1 MLRPEEH
8 ESVSAWIDGE
18 SPPEESVRVE
28 NLLASSDEARE
39 LAETYRRNRKLLQED
54 SFLGG
59 KSFRWRPQF
68 SMEPAS
74 VRQRWS
80 REAWAALCA
89 SLTTAAA
96 IVIGVRGA
104 GTDET
109 FFAANGLASNSVV
122 MSEGALPQVLH
133 GEMVGGFSSR
143 GPLARGAAE
152 EVHLTEVSKATAFNT
167 PAVHDSA
174 LGMPRGAL
182 ADQVDPVVASRD
194 RGATRFLKAAPPAIP
209 SAPSAPSMAG
219 ALVATDQ
226 TASTPVPSPMRAELP
241 MAAAMAAPAVGGEA
255 AAVGTLGTAL
265 ALQDPLNRTN
275 LQQANQLRVGDLVS
289 YFPASGDAVAV
300 LELSVGNAEV
310 TSRHVLERLMSN
322 SIAVGDNTEELL
334 ANRSILDEHQV
345 ELESI
350 SKAGGTVR
358 SGRMAPELMR
368 RQKPLESTNT
378 GGGANAADSVAAG
391 VPYSD
396 LVPNFSSAGSESTPS
411 AALNSQYHLDFQG
424 PSTPSD
430 TVRSPGVVAVYIE
443 AYRPALSKALQ
454 QLEDEGVL
462 SQLKLRSPLGGLEL
476 PSLVQT
482 MEAPRFGGTV
492 AGRDEAS
499 GERHDF
505 AFTEGLGGL
514 GGASKPADTLDSPVT
529 DQVTGGLANSTPAG
543 DSQRL
548 NADVQTGVVELTR
561 QWRARQLV
569 EVADVSGSTTA
580 TGEPSLDGRSS
591 AAPWK
596 DGEKPVDQN
605 VLAKGKPS
613 PGKSQ
618 SVESFL
624 ATDESETA
632 RRAYD
637 VLAVP
642 VPLPS
647 LKISRI
653 DVVANNR
660 SASEVSLPPADP
672 STANTS
678 APAMMGERVA
688 IQPADAVPPA
698 PPVSP
703 TPSAKKAIT
712 PPAHNSAI
720 ANGEDKPFSRERS
733 MSRQRSTPSE
743 TGYAYRQAVELRA
756 VVSTRE
762 PFQAGRSD
770 EKALS
775 GTAQPEKPNDLSIM
789 SGGAGISGVESR
801 NGLMQDPRVLT
812 DEDSLKAEKLAEA
825 AAGLT
830 PHSQRS
836 IASMS
841 KNEGRNPVDQ
851 DIVRLLLILT
861 DQPSSP

>member
-8 ESVSAWIDGE
+8 EAVSAWIDGE

-39 LAETYRRNRKLLQED
+39 LADTYRRNRKLLQED

-96 IVIGVRGA
+96 IVIGVRGG

-133 GEMVGGFSSR
+133 GEMVGGFSRRS
-143 GPLARGAAE
+143 PLARGVSG
-152 EVHLTEVSKATAFNT
+152 EVHLTEASKATAINA
-167 PAVHDSA
+167 PVVNESA
-174 LGMPRGAL
+174 LGLPRGAL

-194 RGATRFLKAAPPAIP
+194 QGATRFLKAAPPAIP
-209 SAPSAPSMAG
+209 SAPAAPSMAG
-219 ALVATDQ
+219 ALMATDQ

-241 MAAAMAAPAVGGEA
+241 IAAAMAAPAVGGEA
-255 AAVGTLGTAL
+255 SAVGTLGTAL
-265 ALQDPLNRTN
+265 ALQDPLNRTS

-300 LELSVGNAEV
+300 LELSVGDAEV

-334 ANRSILDEHQV
+334 ANRSILDEHQA
-345 ELESI
+345 ESESI
-350 SKAGGTVR
+350 SKADGTVR
-358 SGRMAPELMR
+358 SGRMAPEVMR
-368 RQKPLESTNT
+368 RQKLLESTNT
-378 GGGANAADSVAAG
+378 AGGANAVDSVAAG
-391 VPYSD
+391 VPSPD
-396 LVPNFSSAGSESTPS
+396 LAPNFSSAGSDSTAS
-411 AALNSQYHLDFQG
+411 GTSSSQYHLDFHG

-430 TVRSPGVVAVYIE
+430 KVRSPGVVAVYIE
-443 AYRPALSKALQ
+443 ASRPALSKALQ

-462 SQLKLRSPLGGLEL
+462 SQIKLRSPLGGLDV

-482 MEAPRFGGTV
+482 MEAPRFGGSVT
-492 AGRDEAS
+492 GRDEAS
-499 GERHDF
+499 GKHHDF
-505 AFTEGLGGL
+505 AFTEGFGGV

-529 DQVTGGLANSTPAG
+529 DQVPGGLANSLPAG
-543 DSQRL
+543 DSQRF
-548 NADVQTGVVELTR
+548 NTEVQTGVVELTR

-569 EVADVSGSTTA
+569 EVADVPGSTTA
-580 TGEPSLDGRSS
+580 TGEPFFDGQSS
-591 AAPWK
+591 AVPWK
-596 DGEKPVDQN
+596 DGEKLVDQN
-605 VLAKGKPS
+605 VLANEKPS

-624 ATDESETA
+624 ATDESETTY
-632 RRAYD
+632 RAYD

-653 DVVANNR
+653 NVVADNR
-660 SASEVSLPPADP
+660 SASGLSVPATDP
-672 STANTS
+672 SMATTS
-678 APAMMGERVA
+678 VPAMMGEQAA
-688 IQPADAVPPA
+688 IKPADATPAA

-703 TPSAKKAIT
+703 MPSAKKAIT
-712 PPAHNSAI
+712 PPTQNSAI

-756 VVSTRE
+756 VVPLGESSLER
-762 PFQAGRSD
+762 QSGN
-770 EKALS
+770 KAAS
-775 GTAQPEKPNDLSIM
+775 GKAQPEKPNDLSIM
-789 SGGAGISGVESR
+789 SGGAGTSGVESR
-801 NGLMQDPRVLT
+801 NGLVQDPRVLT

-825 AAGLT
+825 TAGLT
-830 PHSQRS
+830 PHPQRS

-841 KNEGRNPVDQ
+841 KNEGRNPADQ

-861 DQPSSP
+861 DQLSSP